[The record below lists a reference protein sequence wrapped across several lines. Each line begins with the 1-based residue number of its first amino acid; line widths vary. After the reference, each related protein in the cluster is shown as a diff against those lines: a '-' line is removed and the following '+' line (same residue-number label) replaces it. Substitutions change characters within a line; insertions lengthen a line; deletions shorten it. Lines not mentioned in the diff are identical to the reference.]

1 MDNIPWSVSYF
12 WHRILCHL
20 EEKLGGVSVSIW
32 FDQTEA
38 VSFENNRL
46 VLNERSAFRRELISR
61 RTLPYIQEAA
71 KEEFNLGIE
80 VVICEE

>member
-1 MDNIPWSVSYF
+1 MDNIPWSVSYL
-12 WHRILCHL
+12 WHRILSRL
-20 EEKLGGVSVSIW
+20 EEKLGGVSVSCW

-38 VSFENNRL
+38 VSLENNLL

-71 KEEFNLGIE
+71 KEEFNLDIE
-80 VVICEE
+80 IVIREE